1 LGLLTPAVPGALT
14 ETQYQLEK
22 YLKHTA
28 PASAYNFNSVF
39 TGPGSEMYQQYIVTT
54 VASGHVQVDDQS
66 RTNVVW
72 VASDQTGISYSG
84 GTFAGPNNAVKVV
97 FHEIKSM
104 DSRFT
109 SELKAA
115 NAGFAT
121 TCPVLGYGS

>member
-39 TGPGSEMYQQYIVTT
+39 TGPGSEMYQHYIVTT
-54 VASGHVQVDDQS
+54 VASGHVQVDDEN

-97 FHEIKSM
+97 FHDDDKKIHGFPIHS
-104 DSRFT
+104 

-115 NAGFAT
+115 KCGI
-121 TCPVLGYGS
+121 CGRPVPY